1 MALSSGNIL
10 CIQDGVQLSLKFL
23 WMNSITCGRRSIS
36 CARARTYMW
45 QALSIAYVSK
55 CDIATKL
62 RALNLDTSRSILY
75 AFHIHGN
82 LALSVS
88 NARTTMVSA
97 HLETR
102 RDLRPYAWHGR
113 RRQRPAELS
122 LETLLDDQVL
132 ETSEAS
138 DLLHP

>member
-10 CIQDGVQLSLKFL
+10 CIQDGEQLSLKFL
-23 WMNSITCGRRSIS
+23 WMNSVTCGRRSIS

-82 LALSVS
+82 IALSVS
-88 NARTTMVSA
+88 NARTTMVSTR
-97 HLETR
+97 LRTR
-102 RDLRPYAWHGR
+102 RDFKPYAWRTR
-113 RRQRPAELS
+113 RHRSAELS
-122 LETLLDDQVL
+122 LEALLDDQVL
-132 ETSEAS
+132 EASEGS